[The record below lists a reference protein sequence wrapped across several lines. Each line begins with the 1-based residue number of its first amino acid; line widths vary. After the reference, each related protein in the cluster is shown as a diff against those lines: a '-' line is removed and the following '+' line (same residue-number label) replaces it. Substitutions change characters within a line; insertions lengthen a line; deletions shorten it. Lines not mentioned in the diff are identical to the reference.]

1 MQLTIKAL
9 VGILTTISAATA
21 VSFDMENLGAEKRGV
36 SGEELH
42 MLHGNEVLAR
52 FANGV
57 YPEVANGTRVSK
69 RAGGAEVDL
78 TSVGGGT
85 AWAVKA
91 KIGSNEEEV
100 TMLLDSGYEHAL
112 VAADSDYSPGKSSSN
127 ENTGEK
133 FFAGF
138 LTGGGNEGTI
148 HLDDLSVGGLKA
160 SKFAFGY
167 TKNRDF
173 SGNQKLGG
181 ILGMSLPGHVDYVP
195 GFKNHG
201 WGGLI
206 QTLKSQGVIDEAMYQ
221 MTLKGDGGKLSIG
234 EVDDSQYEGD
244 LETLTNTGKAYGHC
258 GFKGT
263 LNGEKHNFLLDSGTM
278 GIAGSYDSVKKF
290 LQGMSGVELVEEDK
304 RGSVTGKVDCDSMPS
319 FKISVDGKFDVKLSD
334 DVMKKYDLGNGKC
347 MLPIYGYTNMPNSY
361 SYNWIVG
368 GAFMREV
375 SVVCKFDSNE
385 MQIARQ

>member
-1 MQLTIKAL
+1 M
-9 VGILTTISAATA
+9 G
-21 VSFDMENLGAEKRGV
+21 
-36 SGEELH
+36 
-42 MLHGNEVLAR
+42 
-52 FANGV
+52 
-57 YPEVANGTRVSK
+57 
-69 RAGGAEVDL
+69 
-78 TSVGGGT
+78 
-85 AWAVKA
+85 
-91 KIGSNEEEV
+91 NEEEV

-127 ENTGEK
+127 EDTGEK

-195 GFKNHG
+195 AFKNHG
-201 WGGLI
+201 WGGFI

-263 LNGEKHNFLLDSGTM
+263 LNGEKHNFLLDSGTT

>member
-1 MQLTIKAL
+1 M
-9 VGILTTISAATA
+9 A

-127 ENTGEK
+127 VNTGEK

-173 SGNQKLGG
+173 SANQKLGG

-201 WGGLI
+201 WGGFI
-206 QTLKSQGVIDEAMYQ
+206 QTLKNQGVIDEAMYQ

-263 LNGEKHNFLLDSGTM
+263 LNGEKHNFLLDSGTT

>member
-112 VAADSDYSPGKSSSN
+112 VAADSDYSPGKSSSS
-127 ENTGEK
+127 ENTGEQ

-138 LTGGGNEGTI
+138 LTGGGNQGTI
-148 HLDDLSVGGLKA
+148 YLDDLSVGGLKA

-181 ILGMSLPGHVDYVP
+181 ILGMSLS
-195 GFKNHG
+195 
-201 WGGLI
+201 LI
-206 QTLKSQGVIDEAMYQ
+206 
-221 MTLKGDGGKLSIG
+221 
-234 EVDDSQYEGD
+234 
-244 LETLTNTGKAYGHC
+244 H
-258 GFKGT
+258 
-263 LNGEKHNFLLDSGTM
+263 
-278 GIAGSYDSVKKF
+278 
-290 LQGMSGVELVEEDK
+290 
-304 RGSVTGKVDCDSMPS
+304 
-319 FKISVDGKFDVKLSD
+319 ISEPTRP
-334 DVMKKYDLGNGKC
+334 Y
-347 MLPIYGYTNMPNSY
+347 
-361 SYNWIVG
+361 
-368 GAFMREV
+368 
-375 SVVCKFDSNE
+375 
-385 MQIARQ
+385 

>member
-195 GFKNHG
+195 AFKNHG
-201 WGGLI
+201 WGGFI
-206 QTLKSQGVIDEAMYQ
+206 QTLKNQGVIDEAMYQ

-263 LNGEKHNFLLDSGTM
+263 LNGEKHNFLLDSGTT

-290 LQGMSGVELVEEDK
+290 LQGMSGVELVEQDK

-347 MLPIYGYTNMPNSY
+347 LLPIYGYTNMPRSY